1 MNESI
6 LFKHFYFCNDDK
18 QESKPIASA
27 NSEGI
32 VIEKITQ
39 RTVVDSIQTGTR
51 WWKTSQRRPCPG
63 DAYETSSAFK
73 KVFSR
78 ILGAVE
84 PPIRNTQNENWKDEK
99 AF

>member
-1 MNESI
+1 M
-6 LFKHFYFCNDDK
+6 D
-18 QESKPIASA
+18 SA
-27 NSEGI
+27 HSEDI

-39 RTVVDSIQTGTR
+39 RTVVNSIQTGTR

-63 DAYETSSAFK
+63 DTYETSSAFK

-78 ILGAVE
+78 ILGALE
-84 PPIRNTQNENWKDEK
+84 PPIRDTQDENSKDEK